1 MGGLRGRLACA
12 RIVKLQCSFLVPGK
26 LDTRTGGFTYDRHI
40 IDGLRSLGW
49 HVDVRSLGEGWPAP
63 DDVAL
68 AAAWQTLSALPDD
81 SLVVVDGLAFG
92 AMPEFAEAHARRLQW
107 VALVHHPL
115 ALETGLDGDARAAL
129 FDSERKA
136 LSTARAVVVTSPSTA
151 RALAAYDVPAARTT
165 VVEPGT
171 EPAPLAT
178 GSGSG
183 ELHLLSVAN
192 VSPRKGHALLI
203 DALAG
208 LRDRRWVLHCVGSLT
223 MDAECTASLVAAID
237 RHGLRDRVMLHGEQD
252 EPALRAFYERADAF
266 VLPSFHEGY
275 GMALAEALAHGLP
288 VISTTAGAIP
298 DTVPADAGVLV
309 PPGDE
314 AALRAALQRLMD
326 DAGWRAQLAS
336 GARAARDRL
345 PTWADSAARF
355 AVALEALETL
365 ADE

>member
-1 MGGLRGRLACA
+1 MSER
-12 RIVKLQCSFLVPGK
+12 CSFLVPGE
-26 LDTRTGGFTYDRHI
+26 LGARTGGSTYDRHI
-40 IDGLRSLGW
+40 IDGLRALGW

-63 DDVAL
+63 GDAAMGVAREVL
-68 AAAWQTLSALPDD
+68 EGLPED
-81 SLVVVDGLAFG
+81 SLVVTDGLAFG
-92 AMPEFAEAHARRLQW
+92 AMPELAEAHATRLRW

-115 ALETGLDGDARAAL
+115 ALETGLDASAQTLL
-129 FDSERKA
+129 FDSERRA
-136 LSTARAVVVTSPSTA
+136 LATVRAVIVTSPATA
-151 RALAAYDVPAARTT
+151 RALASYQVPASRIT

-171 EPAPLAT
+171 EPAPLAA

-183 ELHLLSVAN
+183 DLQLLSVAN
-192 VSPRKGHALLI
+192 LTPRKGHALLI

-223 MDAECTASLVAAID
+223 MDAACTAALVAAID
-237 RHGLRDRVMLHGEQD
+237 RHGLRDRVTLHGEQD
-252 EPALRAFYERADAF
+252 EAALRAFYARADAF

-298 DTVPADAGVLV
+298 DTVPADAGELV
-309 PPGDE
+309 PPGDGQ
-314 AALRAALQRLMD
+314 ALRTALQRLMD
-326 DAGWRAQLAS
+326 DPAWRERLAA

-355 AVALEALETL
+355 ASALEALET
-365 ADE
+365 ASGE